1 MSGANPLSDAE
12 SIPNSLVASE
22 RLLLSR
28 AFARLDP
35 LAMGAAVGL
44 VSGPFLSIATAVLLL
59 QGGTYV
65 GVHLGRLAY
74 YLPGYSVTW
83 PGVLV
88 GLFDGAAV
96 GCVLGVALA
105 LLWNAY
111 HRLFVK
117 LVVARE
123 RSRKVRQELQEL

>member
-1 MSGANPLSDAE
+1 M
-12 SIPNSLVASE
+12 PNSLVASE

-44 VSGPFLSIATAVLLL
+44 VSGPLLSIATAVLLL

-88 GLFDGAAV
+88 GLFDGAVV
-96 GCVLGVALA
+96 GGVLGVALA

>member
-1 MSGANPLSDAE
+1 MPSRLE
-12 SIPNSLVASE
+12 ASE
-22 RLLLSR
+22 RLVLSR

-44 VSGPFLSIATAVLLL
+44 VSGAGLSVATAVLLL
-59 QGGTYV
+59 QGGLSM
-65 GVHLGRLAY
+65 GLHLGRLSF

-88 GLFDGAAV
+88 GLIEGAVA
-96 GCVLGVALA
+96 GGALGVALA
-105 LLWNAY
+105 WLWNAY

-123 RSRKVRQELQEL
+123 RSRKIRQELQEL

>member
-1 MSGANPLSDAE
+1 MPSRLE
-12 SIPNSLVASE
+12 ASE

-44 VSGPFLSIATAVLLL
+44 VSGVGLSVATAVLLL
-59 QGGTYV
+59 QGGLSI
-65 GVHLGRLAY
+65 GLHLGRLSF

-88 GLFDGAAV
+88 GLIEGAVA
-96 GCVLGVALA
+96 GGALGVALA
-105 LLWNAY
+105 WLWNAY
-111 HRLFVK
+111 HRLFVT

-123 RSRKVRQELQEL
+123 RSRQIRQELQEL